1 MTLGERIAYYRG
13 KLGLSQGELA
23 EQLGVSRQAV
33 SKWETDAGLPDL
45 ERLIALS
52 RLYHITLDEL
62 VKGESPEETAEAPEE
77 VPVDAVIAKPA
88 APSGQKTIGYILL
101 GVGLLC
107 AVLAL
112 FLNWAL
118 LIPAGYLLICAV
130 LCLTL
135 RRYAGRIII
144 GGTLLAILLPAQ
156 RWFGGVS
163 LGSVIN
169 PRCLSVGILRHW
181 GVGDLGAVGG
191 AGAVCG
197 AGPAAHPLAKIHP
210 LGTGVDSGI
219 GAAWLAG
226 PAVAGAGRC
235 RSRQLVLSGGL
246 RPYQSAGGG
255 CGAADGPGHLPG
267 PTGEKERIN
276 TKIEKSR
283 SQKERL
289 FGLF

>member
-45 ERLIALS
+45 ERLITLS

-77 VPVDAVIAKPA
+77 IPVDAVIAKPA

-107 AVLAL
+107 AVLAM

-135 RRYAGRIII
+135 RRYAGRVIL

-169 PRCLSVGILRHW
+169 PIVYQSEYFGIGLLISWALWAVLILYVVLALRHTRW
-181 GVGDLGAVGG
+181 QRYTPLALGWTVVLGLRGWLAPLWRVLGG
-191 AGAVCG
+191 AEAASWYYPVVSGLINLLAAAVVLLTVR
-197 AGPAAHPLAKIHP
+197 AIYRARRENRAHK
-210 LGTGVDSGI
+210 
-219 GAAWLAG
+219 
-226 PAVAGAGRC
+226 
-235 RSRQLVLSGGL
+235 
-246 RPYQSAGGG
+246 Y
-255 CGAADGPGHLPG
+255 
-267 PTGEKERIN
+267 KN
-276 TKIEKSR
+276 
-283 SQKERL
+283 
-289 FGLF
+289 

>member
-45 ERLIALS
+45 DRLIALS
-52 RLYHITLDEL
+52 GLYNITLDEL
-62 VKGESPEETAEAPEE
+62 VKGSAPSPAPADGAQAAVFPPEASPAAAE
-77 VPVDAVIAKPA
+77 KPA
-88 APSGQKTIGYILL
+88 SGGQKTVGYILL

-135 RRYAGRIII
+135 RRYAGRVII

-156 RWFGGVS
+156 RWFGGAS

-169 PRCLSVGILRHW
+169 PIVYQSEFYGIGVWVTWGLWAVLVLYVVLALRHTRW
-181 GVGDLGAVGG
+181 QKYTPLALGWTVVLGLHGWLAPLWQVLGG
-191 AGAVCG
+191 AEAASWYYPVVSGLINLLAAAV
-197 AGPAAHPLAKIHP
+197 
-210 LGTGVDSGI
+210 
-219 GAAWLAG
+219 
-226 PAVAGAGRC
+226 
-235 RSRQLVLSGGL
+235 VLL
-246 RPYQSAGGG
+246 TVRAIYRARREKKSA
-255 CGAADGPGHLPG
+255 
-267 PTGEKERIN
+267 
-276 TKIEKSR
+276 
-283 SQKERL
+283 
-289 FGLF
+289 

>member
-77 VPVDAVIAKPA
+77 IPVDAVIAKPA

-107 AVLAL
+107 AALAL
-112 FLNWAL
+112 VLNLAL
-118 LIPAGYLLICAV
+118 LIPAAYFLICAV

-156 RWFGGVS
+156 RWFGGAS

-169 PRCLSVGILRHW
+169 PIAYQSEYFGIGLLISWALWAVLILYVVLALRHTRW
-181 GVGDLGAVGG
+181 QKYTPLALGWTVVLELHGWLAPLWQVLGG
-191 AGAVCG
+191 AEAASWYYPVVSGLINLLAAAV
-197 AGPAAHPLAKIHP
+197 
-210 LGTGVDSGI
+210 
-219 GAAWLAG
+219 
-226 PAVAGAGRC
+226 
-235 RSRQLVLSGGL
+235 VLL
-246 RPYQSAGGG
+246 TVRAIYRARREKKSA
-255 CGAADGPGHLPG
+255 
-267 PTGEKERIN
+267 
-276 TKIEKSR
+276 
-283 SQKERL
+283 
-289 FGLF
+289 